1 MADLLPI
8 NWYIESPID
17 FEHKQY
23 VLFAYLQKV
32 DHSFFFKN
40 LSPQL
45 LHMESLLKEL
55 HEFKDSFRDIKKKFD
70 KERYIFFKDNPKLIG
85 EDNQLVYEI
94 KEIVEFSIPQVE
106 CRILTGNKILQKNR
120 QVLY

>member
-1 MADLLPI
+1 MARLLPI

-23 VLFAYLQKV
+23 VLFAYLQEV
-32 DHSFFFKN
+32 DQSFFFKN
-40 LSPQL
+40 LSPHL
-45 LHMESLLKEL
+45 LHMETLVKEL
-55 HEFKDSFRDIKKKFD
+55 HEFRESFQEIKKMFD

-85 EDNQLVYEI
+85 EDNHLVYEI

-106 CRILTGNKILQKNR
+106 CRILTGNKILEKTR

>member
-40 LSPQL
+40 LSPHL
-45 LHMESLLKEL
+45 LHMESLIREL
-55 HEFKDSFRDIKKKFD
+55 HEFKDSFKDIKRKFD